1 MKDEFEAS
9 LSSKINNLNNNESLL
24 ILQKYQNAKMFDI
37 GILEK
42 KMIYLISI
50 LSKLQLKK
58 IQMKESL

>member
-42 KMIYLISI
+42 KMIYLNSI